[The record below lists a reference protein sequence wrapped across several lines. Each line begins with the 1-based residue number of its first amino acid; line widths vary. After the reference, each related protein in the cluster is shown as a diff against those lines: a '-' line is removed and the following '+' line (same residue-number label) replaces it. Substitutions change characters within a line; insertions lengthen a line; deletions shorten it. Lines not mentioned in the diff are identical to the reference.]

1 MLEELRT
8 SDRTDKT
15 SLILT
20 LLVAIISSFFL
31 SFDGM
36 VILCLTLYI
45 SLRWL
50 QRPWTQYDDKSIPIF
65 ERHKYV
71 KTKHNDR

>member
-1 MLEELRT
+1 MLEEWKALST
-8 SDRTDKT
+8 SDKT

-20 LLVAIISSFFL
+20 FQVAIISSFFL

-50 QRPWTQYDDKSIPIF
+50 QRPWTPYDDKSIPIF
-65 ERHKYV
+65 ERHKRHQE
-71 KTKHNDR
+71 KHYD

>member
-1 MLEELRT
+1 MLEEWRT

-36 VILCLTLYI
+36 IILCLTLYI

-65 ERHKYV
+65 ERHKRHQKRHY
-71 KTKHNDR
+71 D

>member
-1 MLEELRT
+1 MLEEWRT

-36 VILCLTLYI
+36 VILCLTLYV

-65 ERHKYV
+65 ERHKRHQ
-71 KTKHNDR
+71 KRHNDR

>member
-1 MLEELRT
+1 MLEEWRT

-65 ERHKYV
+65 ERHKHEQ
-71 KTKHNDR
+71 TRRHD